1 MRSFQKDILEKD
13 KFVVTLELV
22 PGAESGGRSV
32 DRVMAI
38 AEDALADGRIS
49 AVTITDN
56 PGGNPSLSPD
66 VLGREILEKGMD
78 VIVHFTCR
86 DSNRA
91 GIESRAL
98 QLAHMGMKNILALNG
113 DYSGTGFGGQGAPVF
128 DLDSVN
134 LICLLNML
142 RERTGGD
149 GGRGGFFIGCAVS
162 PFKSREAECFA
173 QYYKLCK
180 KASAGARFAIT
191 QLGYDARKFKEL
203 LQIQTTL
210 GLELATLGSLYVL
223 TPKAARVM
231 NSGKVPGA
239 VVTVDLLE
247 IVQEEWR
254 EKNRGRTAT
263 IERSARL
270 GAVLKGLGYRGVHI
284 GGVLSSFDMVA
295 DILDRIAQ
303 IEPGWKDYLPEFDF
317 PQKKGFY
324 LFPEGSGKNPPPSI
338 FPQSKEDEKPLDKA
352 LFQFMRMAH
361 HIFFRFEAPF
371 ASFYARICSW
381 LDRHRFGRMLV
392 NVMEDPLKKLLLSC
406 RKCGDCG
413 IHHLAFLCPESQCP
427 KRIRNGACGGS
438 KDGMCEVYP
447 DRECVWVRT
456 YRRWASIGETE
467 KMARGCVP
475 PRIWELDQTSSWLNF
490 HLHRDHQSVS
500 CGITQYCGIPV
511 CFQQTPVHSKSIPR
525 STLSQTNLD

>member
-1 MRSFQKDILEKD
+1 MGFKSFQRDILDKEK
-13 KFVVTLELV
+13 FTVTLELV

-38 AEDALADGRIS
+38 ATDALSDGRIS

-66 VLGREILEKGMD
+66 VLGREIIEIGMD

-98 QLAHMGMKNILALNG
+98 QLAHMGIKNILALNG

-142 RERTGGD
+142 KERTGGD
-149 GGRGGFFIGCAVS
+149 GDPGGFFIGCAVS
-162 PFKSREAECFA
+162 PFKSKEAECFA

-180 KASAGARFAIT
+180 KVSAGARFVIT
-191 QLGYDARKFKEL
+191 QLGYDARKFQEL
-203 LQIQTTL
+203 LQIQKKL

-231 NSGKVPGA
+231 NSDRVPGA
-239 VVTVDLLE
+239 VVTMDLLE
-247 IVQEEWR
+247 TVQEEWR
-254 EKNRGRTAT
+254 ETNRGRGAA

-270 GAVLKGLGYRGVHI
+270 GVVLKGLGYKGVHI

-295 DILDRIAQ
+295 KILDRMSQ
-303 IEPGWKDYLPEFDF
+303 IEEDWQEYLPEFSF
-317 PQKKGFY
+317 PQKNGFY
-324 LFPEGSGKNPPPSI
+324 LFPDETDKGLTPDTPTRHKGS
-338 FPQSKEDEKPLDKA
+338 EKLFDKA
-352 LFQFMRMAH
+352 HFQFLRSVH
-361 HIFFRFEAPF
+361 HIFFRFDAPF
-371 ASFYARICSW
+371 ASIYAKICSW
-381 LDRHRFGRMLV
+381 LDKNRVGHLLL
-392 NVMEDPLKKLLLSC
+392 NITEDPIKKLLLSC

-438 KDGMCEVYP
+438 KDGMCEVHP
-447 DRECVWVRT
+447 DSECVWVRT
-456 YRRWASIGETE
+456 YRRWASISQAE
-467 KMARGCVP
+467 KMTRGCVP
-475 PRIWELDQTSSWLNF
+475 PRIWQLDRTSSWLNF
-490 HLHRDHQSVS
+490 HLRRDHQSAS
-500 CGITQYCGIPV
+500 CGISQHCGVPV
-511 CFQQTPVHSKSIPR
+511 CSHQATPSIENP
-525 STLSQTNLD
+525 LLDDK

>member
-1 MRSFQKDILEKD
+1 MAMSSFHGNILNKE

-32 DRVMAI
+32 ERVMAI
-38 AEDALADGRIS
+38 ATDALADGRIS

-56 PGGNPSLSPD
+56 PGGNASLSPD
-66 VLGREILEKGMD
+66 VLGREILEMGMD

-128 DLDSVN
+128 DLDSVS

-142 RERTGGD
+142 REKTGGD
-149 GGRGGFFIGCAVS
+149 GEAGGFFIGCAVS
-162 PFKSREAECFA
+162 PFKSKEAECFA

-180 KASAGARFAIT
+180 KVSAGARFVIT
-191 QLGYDARKFKEL
+191 QLGYDARKFQEL
-203 LQIQTTL
+203 LQIQKKL
-210 GLELATLGSLYVL
+210 GLEMATLGSLYVL

-239 VVTVDLLE
+239 VVTRELLE
-247 IVQEEWR
+247 TVQGEWR
-254 EKNRGRTAT
+254 EKNRGRVAA

-270 GAVLKGLGYRGVHI
+270 GVVLKGLGYRGVHI

-295 DILDRIAQ
+295 GILDRMSQ
-303 IEPGWKDYLPEFDF
+303 IEKGWEEYLPEFNF
-317 PQKKGFY
+317 PQKNGFY
-324 LFPEGSGKNPPPSI
+324 LFPNEREKGQASSI
-338 FPQSKEDEKPLDKA
+338 FPQSKESEKPLDKA
-352 LFQFMRMAH
+352 LFQFMRGVH
-361 HIFFRFEAPF
+361 HTFFRFDAPF
-371 ASFYARICSW
+371 ASIYAKICSW
-381 LDRHRFGRMLV
+381 LDRHRFGRMLF
-392 NVMEDPLKKLLLSC
+392 NLTEDPLKKLLLSC

-438 KDGMCEVYP
+438 KEGMCEVYP
-447 DRECVWVRT
+447 DRECVWVLT
-456 YRRWASIGETE
+456 YRRWASIGQVERMT
-467 KMARGCVP
+467 RGCVP
-475 PRIWELDQTSSWLNF
+475 PRIWELDRTSSWLNF
-490 HLHRDHQSVS
+490 HLRRDHQSAS
-500 CGITQYCGIPV
+500 CGISQHCGMPV
-511 CFQQTPVHSKSIPR
+511 CSHQASPSIENPI
-525 STLSQTNLD
+525 L